1 MIVGIGLDVVEV
13 GKVRELLAAQ
23 QTFEERVFTPAER
36 SDCAGRADKA
46 EALAARFAA
55 KEACFKALGIALQ
68 QATRPSG
75 ALLSTKS
82 KVRWK

>member
-36 SDCAGRADKA
+36 SDASRRWGRDGARGCRFCKWKCSAGT
-46 EALAARFAA
+46 AARP
-55 KEACFKALGIALQ
+55 GS
-68 QATRPSG
+68 R
-75 ALLSTKS
+75 
-82 KVRWK
+82 